1 MPIILYINTYIW
13 LELSC
18 LVVLSNLSN
27 RSYCMVFLFRL
38 VQLATFMGG
47 SPGVGSG
54 KEKSNVRRVVLE
66 ARNYLRSP
74 HPDVEIFPSQS
85 KSVCVQ

>member
-1 MPIILYINTYIW
+1 
-13 LELSC
+13 
-18 LVVLSNLSN
+18 
-27 RSYCMVFLFRL
+27 MVFLFRL

-47 SPGVGSG
+47 SPGVGSA

-85 KSVCVQ
+85 K